1 LITGIKD
8 PDLDKALDAEQAE
21 GDTAKRLDLVANRL
35 MPLMAEKV
43 PSLSLFTSVL
53 IHGINKNLDG
63 GYFYA
68 NGPIDLSKASY
79 S

>member
-1 LITGIKD
+1 
-8 PDLDKALDAEQAE
+8 
-21 GDTAKRLDLVANRL
+21 